1 MKLGLMSFC
10 LFSLSAHALEF
21 NEVTVAQSSVAFGYK
36 QMGVPLTGSFA
47 KFAITANF
55 DPAKP
60 QTAAA
65 KIDISLASIDT
76 GDDDANDEV
85 KNKDWFNTTQFPNAQ
100 FIASRITPLGGNRFE
115 ARGKLTLKGKVLDV
129 VAPFTFNQTGAKG
142 IFDGALQINRLDY
155 AIGTGLW
162 ADVSTV
168 ADKVTITF
176 HFVASS
182 KQP

>member
-1 MKLGLMSFC
+1 MKVWLMSFC
-10 LFSLSAHALEF
+10 LFSLGAHALEF
-21 NEVTVAQSSVAFGYK
+21 NDVKTAQSSVAFGYK

-65 KIDISLASIDT
+65 KIDIALASIDT
-76 GDDDANDEV
+76 GNDDANDEV
-85 KNKDWFNTTQFPNAQ
+85 KDKAWFNTAQFPNAQ
-100 FIASRITPLGGNRFE
+100 FVVSSIKALGGNRFE
-115 ARGKLTLKGKVLDV
+115 ARGKLTIKGKTLDV
-129 VAPFTFNQTGAKG
+129 VAPFTFAQTGLLG

-155 AIGTGLW
+155 TIGTGLW

-168 ADKVTITF
+168 ANEVSIKF

-182 KQP
+182 KP

>member
-1 MKLGLMSFC
+1 MKLWLISFC
-10 LFSLSAHALEF
+10 LFSLDAHALEF
-21 NEVTVAQSSVAFGYK
+21 YEVKTAQSSVAFGYK

-65 KIDISLASIDT
+65 KIDIALASIDT
-76 GDDDANDEV
+76 GNDDANDEV
-85 KNKDWFNTTQFPNAQ
+85 KDKVWFNTAQFPNAQ
-100 FIASRITPLGGNRFE
+100 FVVNSIKALGGNRFE
-115 ARGKLTLKGKVLDV
+115 ARGKLTLKGKTLDV
-129 VAPFTFNQTGAKG
+129 VAPFTFQQVGLLG
-142 IFDGALQINRLDY
+142 IFDGAVAINRLDY

-168 ADKVTITF
+168 ANEVSIKF

-182 KQP
+182 KP